1 MWSVE
6 KNMWKDTQ
14 HLSSSFNVS
23 EMGMHLTIDGISDYM
38 KSGRSEGNLR
48 GRIYDWVSD
57 ERLLYGSIYFNIV

>member
-1 MWSVE
+1 
-6 KNMWKDTQ
+6 
-14 HLSSSFNVS
+14 
-23 EMGMHLTIDGISDYM
+23 MGMHLTIDGISDYM